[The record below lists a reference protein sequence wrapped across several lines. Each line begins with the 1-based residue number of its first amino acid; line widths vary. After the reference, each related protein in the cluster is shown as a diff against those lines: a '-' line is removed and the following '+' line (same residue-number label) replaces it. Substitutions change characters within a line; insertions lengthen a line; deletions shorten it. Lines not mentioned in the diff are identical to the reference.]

1 MPKENMAVD
10 VAKLDEPVLSLLA
23 GISKEKGIDLF
34 KVYDFS
40 VNIDKFIEYVREL
53 RAANPDTKIA
63 IFMDNLSAH
72 TADRSKQAMREL
84 GFRWIYNVPYSPEYN
99 PIEFVFSQVKANFR
113 KLRAKKFMGLTSE
126 SHQAIVVKALTSV
139 KK

>member
-63 IFMDNLSAH
+63 IFMDNLPVH
-72 TADRSKQAMREL
+72 
-84 GFRWIYNVPYSPEYN
+84 
-99 PIEFVFSQVKANFR
+99 KA
-113 KLRAKKFMGLTSE
+113 K
-126 SHQAIVVKALTSV
+126 SV
-139 KK
+139 KKVLT

>member
-1 MPKENMAVD
+1 MAVD

-23 GISKEKGIDLF
+23 GISKEKGVDLF

-53 RAANPDTKIA
+53 RAVNPDTKIA

-99 PIEFVFSQVKANFR
+99 PIEFVFSQDKANFR
-113 KLRAKKFMGLTSE
+113 ALRAKKLMGLTTE
-126 SHQAIVVKALTSV
+126 SHQTMVERAVTSV

>member
-1 MPKENMAVD
+1 MAVD

-23 GISKEKGIDLF
+23 GISKEKGIDHF
-34 KVYDFS
+34 QIFDFS
-40 VNIDKFIEYVREL
+40 VNIDKFIEYLGNL

-63 IFMDNLSAH
+63 IFCDNLSAH
-72 TADRSKQAMREL
+72 TADRTKQAMRDL
-84 GFRWIYNVPYSPEYN
+84 GFRWIYNVPYSPEFN

-113 KLRAKKFMGLTSE
+113 VLRAKKFMGLTAE
-126 SHQAIVVKALTSV
+126 SHETMVAQAVTSV